1 MQEDVLETLDK
12 LENVEFIR
20 NSEITQ
26 EELEQ
31 KEKKMKV
38 KIDDLNKKPKKSTFN
53 LIYFC
58 AQIKLN

>member
-1 MQEDVLETLDK
+1 M